1 MFKLLDPVLLCPWQ
15 NALNIR
21 TVPFFN
27 SFFNSPSLIIKH
39 FDKGLYGIGTAGMDR
54 KRTPKIK
61 SARQIKRG
69 DHNYQF
75 TDKDAC
81 CKWFDLRSVKKL
93 FSYIS
98 GMQSTSNVRR
108 RMKGSATKI
117 PVPCPDVIKMDN
129 PGMGG
134 VDLVGQ
140 ELTILIVNL
149 QLDFIYVFFS
159 I

>member
-1 MFKLLDPVLLCPWQ
+1 
-15 NALNIR
+15 
-21 TVPFFN
+21 
-27 SFFNSPSLIIKH
+27 
-39 FDKGLYGIGTAGMDR
+39 MDR

-61 SARQIKRG
+61 STKQIKRG

-75 TDKDAC
+75 TDKVAC

-98 GMQSTSNVRR
+98 GMQSTSNVQR
-108 RMKGSATKI
+108 RMKEGSATKI
-117 PVPCPDVIKMDN
+117 PVPCSDVIKTYN

-134 VDLVGQ
+134 VGLVGQ

-149 QLDFIYVFFS
+149 QLDFIYEFFS

>member
-1 MFKLLDPVLLCPWQ
+1 MDPVLLLPWQ
-15 NALNIR
+15 NALKTR
-21 TVPFFN
+21 TVPFFY

-39 FDKGLYGIGTAGMDR
+39 FDKCLYRIGTAGLDR

-61 SARQIKRG
+61 STKQIKRG

-75 TDKDAC
+75 TDKVAC

-98 GMQSTSNVRR
+98 GMQSTSNVQR

-117 PVPCPDVIKMDN
+117 PVPCPDVIKTYN

-134 VDLVGQ
+134 VGLVGQ

-149 QLDFIYVFFS
+149 QLDFIYEFFS
-159 I
+159 IW